1 MKIITN
7 CIIDIET
14 LCVEYE
20 ESYIYNGPIA
30 ECKGGGGGGSSG
42 AVEYPDY
49 VELIHCDWLDGVC
62 DHAGT
67 SISSD
72 ITAVMNSALGG
83 SPWTAL
89 AAYDP
94 DTDISSFE
102 AIVLAFG
109 NAVDEVDPDKDW
121 RDMYVSIKT
130 GTPPPFS
137 ISIDD
142 TSVIDATLPGGDLV
156 VGDETVVDAVAVVD
170 ASISDATAVADA
182 TVGDAV
188 AVVDAVVADADAV
201 IDADGVTDAA
211 IILDVD
217 AFSDQLDD
225 EIDDKIL
232 PRFRRGMQNIGAVVS
247 SAFPLGEALIYAF
260 NARDVA
266 KHNGALRVAAAL
278 KNADVNVSN
287 MGKDLDIS
295 KSNMLKDAQ
304 VNISIMEKN
313 LEVSK
318 ANLTKNVEVARIN
331 IGKNL
336 DISKSN
342 LTKGVEVARIN
353 IGKDLDISKSNMLKN
368 VEVSRMNLDK
378 DVRVGGINI
387 DYGIG
392 VVKENLSKEVQ
403 IALANLNKDLEV
415 SKTNVHTRTEFERL
429 YLMGTEQM
437 INFTAQ
443 KYAWLGNYAQMS
455 VESNRIKIVA
465 KSEQAARDAE
475 IDENDALWDL
485 EVFQYGANLLA
496 APAGGTAVTRS
507 KASGSSG
514 ASVLGGAMAG
524 AAAGSMVMPGWG
536 TAIGAVVGGAAA
548 YLSQ

>member
-7 CIIDIET
+7 CVIDIGT
-14 LCVEYE
+14 LSIEYE

-62 DHAGT
+62 AHAGT
-67 SISSD
+67 PITSD
-72 ITAVMNSALGG
+72 ITEVMNSAIGG

-94 DTDISSFE
+94 DTDIASFE

-109 NAVDEVDPDKDW
+109 DAVDEVDPDKDW

-137 ISIDD
+137 ISVDD
-142 TSVIDATLPGGDLV
+142 TAVVDATLPGGDLV
-156 VGDETVVDAVAVVD
+156 VGDETVADGVAVADASVSDAVAVDDAAVVD
-170 ASISDATAVADA
+170 AI
-182 TVGDAV
+182 

-201 IDADGVTDAA
+201 DDADGVTDAA

-295 KSNMLKDAQ
+295 KSNMLK
-304 VNISIMEKN
+304 
-313 LEVSK
+313 
-318 ANLTKNVEVARIN
+318 NVEVA
-331 IGKNL
+331 
-336 DISKSN
+336 
-342 LTKGVEVARIN
+342 
-353 IGKDLDISKSNMLKN
+353 
-368 VEVSRMNLDK
+368 RMNLDK
-378 DVRVGGINI
+378 DVRVGGVNT
-387 DYGIG
+387 DRGMG
-392 VVKENLSKEVQ
+392 VVRENLSKDVQ
-403 IALANLNKDLEV
+403 IALANLNKDLDV
-415 SKTNVHTRTEFERL
+415 ARL
-429 YLMGTEQM
+429 MFILVQS
-437 INFTAQ
+437 
-443 KYAWLGNYAQMS
+443 L
-455 VESNRIKIVA
+455 
-465 KSEQAARDAE
+465 
-475 IDENDALWDL
+475 NDC
-485 EVFQYGANLLA
+485 
-496 APAGGTAVTRS
+496 T
-507 KASGSSG
+507 
-514 ASVLGGAMAG
+514 
-524 AAAGSMVMPGWG
+524 
-536 TAIGAVVGGAAA
+536 
-548 YLSQ
+548 